1 MPTKSTKTHL
11 RNPIKVYLLIM
22 TLVGV
27 IGTLIS
33 LGIVTF
39 STGKQ
44 IFITDEEYILGDRYY
59 ELESCKYND
68 YDNKEETKA
77 TPKEIEQCESEKTD
91 MLIKSRK
98 VNFKEDLLGGAI
110 R

>member
-33 LGIVTF
+33 LGIVAF

-44 IFITDEEYILGDRYY
+44 ILITDEEYILGDRYY
-59 ELESCKYND
+59 ELESCKYNN
-68 YDNKEETKA
+68 YGNKEETKA
-77 TPKEIEQCESEKTD
+77 TPEEIEQCESKKTD

-98 VNFKEDLLGGAI
+98 VNFKEDVLG
-110 R
+110 